1 MPKPSLERDNAR
13 DDNCGAHKG
22 RKQLQGFNDHV
33 DRPSPISNISIT
45 GPPKISG
52 RMGPGEVA
60 FQESSHRHLSLSTPC
75 IATI

>member
-1 MPKPSLERDNAR
+1 MLKLSFERDNAH
-13 DDNCGAHKG
+13 DDNHGAHKG

-33 DRPSPISNISIT
+33 DRPSPISNIPIT

-52 RMGPGEVA
+52 RMGSGEVA
-60 FQESSHRHLSLSTPC
+60 FQESSHWHLSLSTPC